1 MADSKSCPA
10 CGAPLDIKN
19 RFVKV
24 ATCDFCGQTLL
35 IKDTGVDPTGK
46 KAKLVDLPS
55 KLFIDAEGNINGEP
69 FQVLGRLRYQYDS
82 GMWDEWFIIFNNEKP
97 GWLVEDEGTFKLY
110 HKTTLTSS
118 IPSFDQVRV
127 GGNINVGGRQVFVTE
142 KGEAN
147 IAGGEGQLAFNI
159 LPGEEI
165 RYIDGN
171 SGDEQVS
178 IEFTTSGIE
187 LLTGQAIDPST
198 IEVTEEDW

>member
-1 MADSKSCPA
+1 MAEKKSCPA

-19 RFVKV
+19 RFVKL
-24 ATCDFCGQTLL
+24 AACDFCGQTLL
-35 IKDTGVDPTGK
+35 IKDTGIDPTGK
-46 KAKLVDLPS
+46 TAKLVDLPS
-55 KLFIDAEGNINGEP
+55 KLFIDAEGEIEDKQ

-82 GMWDEWFIIFNNEKP
+82 GMWDEWFIMFDGEQP

-118 IPSFDQVRV
+118 IPSFEQVQV
-127 GGNINVGGRQVFVTE
+127 GSTINVGGRQVFVTE

-171 SGDEQVS
+171 NGEEQVS
-178 IEFTTSGIE
+178 IEFSTSGIE
-187 LLTGQAIDPST
+187 LLTGRAIAASA
-198 IEVTEEDW
+198 IKVKEEDW